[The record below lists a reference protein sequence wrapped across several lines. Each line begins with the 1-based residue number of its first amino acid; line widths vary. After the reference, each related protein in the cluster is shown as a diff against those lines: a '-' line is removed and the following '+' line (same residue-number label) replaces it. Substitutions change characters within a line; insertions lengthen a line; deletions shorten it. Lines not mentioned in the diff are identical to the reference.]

1 VLRTPAPLIGT
12 LGVLRFY
19 LLKVL
24 ISAVII
30 ATVSEVSKR
39 SLGVAALIASLPLI
53 SLLAF
58 IWMKIEGVSESEIAS
73 LSIQI
78 FWLVIPSLFLFV
90 VLWAALRHGLGFWA
104 ALAMSSV
111 STIVLYFAL
120 LPLLRKFGVQL

>member
-1 VLRTPAPLIGT
+1 MLRTPAPLIGA
-12 LGVLRFY
+12 LGVLKYY

-39 SLGVAALIASLPLI
+39 NLGIAALIASLPLT

-58 IWMKIEGVSESEIAS
+58 IWMKMDGAPAAEIAS

-78 FWLVIPSLFLFV
+78 FWLVVPSLLLFV
-90 VLWAALRHGLGFWA
+90 ALWAALRHGIGFWVALTTGDLASLAKAKA
-104 ALAMSSV
+104 A
-111 STIVLYFAL
+111 TQTKTEKE
-120 LPLLRKFGVQL
+120 RDT